1 MSFASE
7 VSCPD
12 GDIAFARS
20 VVFFIILNPGLLSI
34 MWSPGYTRIV
44 VLSFLS
50 LFSPATNEN
59 LADSNTALWIV
70 LKGFVKEL
78 PWFEILSVAS
88 RSFEFTY
95 RILPS

>member
-1 MSFASE
+1 MS
-7 VSCPD
+7 PD
-12 GDIAFARS
+12 GDIACA
-20 VVFFIILNPGLLSI
+20 VAVPVFTILYPGLLSI
-34 MWSPGYTRIV
+34 TWSPGYTRIV

-50 LFSPATNEN
+50 LFSPETNEN
-59 LADSNTALWIV
+59 LADSNIALWIV

-88 RSFEFTY
+88 RSLEFTY